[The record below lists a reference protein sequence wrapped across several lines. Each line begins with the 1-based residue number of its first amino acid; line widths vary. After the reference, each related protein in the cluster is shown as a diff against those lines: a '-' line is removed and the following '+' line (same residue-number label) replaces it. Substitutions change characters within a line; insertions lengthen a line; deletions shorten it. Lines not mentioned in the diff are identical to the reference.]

1 MPRLNKSKDEEKE
14 DTLIINSM
22 IKRGLQSGA
31 DIAKRFRLDRLEIDI
46 MDKYGEKFK
55 KLKKDKIINK
65 DIFDKYLEYS
75 SGDNPSMEKVE
86 ELYNKY
92 SKEEPEVKKVKKSEL
107 KKIIKKAFEDDV
119 ITKKKYDTL
128 MEQYSEK
135 EYEKIIKYINNNNE
149 ILDNI

>member
-1 MPRLNKSKDEEKE
+1 MPRLNKLTDEEKE

-31 DIAKRFRLDRLEIDI
+31 DLAKRFRLDRLAIDI
-46 MDKYGEKFK
+46 VKKFGPLFK
-55 KLKKDKIINK
+55 KLLEDKIINK
-65 DIFDKYLEYS
+65 DVFLQFMDIVE
-75 SGDNPSMEKVE
+75 GDNPSMEKVE